1 MSPTRSGADR
11 PAGRPISFGVHQ
23 ALEYLCGLLVLFS
36 VVRASGVG
44 VPVVLAAGGAV
55 VALAAVTDGPL
66 CALRWLSRRSHAV
79 GDVFVALGLG
89 TAAVVLAVRDVLG
102 PVIVL
107 AVATAFQL
115 FLTAS
120 TDYRPPARRTLPT
133 AAALARWAGRA
144 WGVRRGR
151 RPGRPPPRPPGGG
164 PSA

>member
-1 MSPTRSGADR
+1 M
-11 PAGRPISFGVHQ
+11 SFGFHQ
-23 ALEYLCGLLVLFS
+23 ALEYLSGLVVLFS
-36 VVRASGVG
+36 VVRTSGSGVAA
-44 VPVVLAAGGAV
+44 VLAAGGAV

-79 GDVFVALGLG
+79 GDVFVAIGLAG
-89 TAAVVLAVRDVLG
+89 AAVYLVAHDSLG

-107 AVATAFQL
+107 AAAAAFQL

-120 TDYRPPARRTLPT
+120 TDYRPRVRRSVPAATVGG
-133 AAALARWAGRA
+133 LARWAGRA

-151 RPGRPPPRPPGGG
+151 PPGRRPPPPPGGG